1 MESAGLRITVDMG
14 PGTMRRMCEAGI
26 DSRDID
32 VILVTHFHVD
42 HVSDVPAFLF
52 ASNYGYD
59 AMREEPFH
67 LIGPEGLE
75 QFYAGLVAVYQDW
88 IVPRGGR
95 LRMREMSPREE
106 DEVSFRGIRIVSRP
120 ALHHFPALAYRINAE
135 GAAVTLTGDTDFSH
149 EVVELAR
156 GSDVLIC
163 ECSMPEGRK
172 VPGHMVPSEAARTA
186 ALAGVKRLVLTHFYP
201 PCEEVDLIEQARPF
215 FSGEIV
221 KAEDLMTIEV

>member
-1 MESAGLRITVDMG
+1 MEAAGLLIIIDMG

-26 DSRDID
+26 DSRLVDA
-32 VILVTHFHVD
+32 ILVTHFHVD

-67 LIGPEGLE
+67 LIGPQGLE
-75 QFYAGLVAVYQDW
+75 QFYRGLVAVYQDW

-95 LRMREMSPREE
+95 LQVSELNARGR
-106 DEVSFRGIRIVSRP
+106 DEITLRGVRIVSRP
-120 ALHHFPALAYRINAE
+120 ALHHFPALSYRIDAE
-135 GAAVTLTGDTDFSH
+135 GAAVTVTGDTDFSN

-163 ECSMPEGRK
+163 ESSMPEDRK
-172 VPGHMVPSEAARTA
+172 IPGHMVPSDAARTA
-186 ALAGVKRLVLTHFYP
+186 ALANVKRLVLTHFYP
-201 PCEEVDLIEQARPF
+201 PCEEVDVLEQARPF

-221 KAEDLMTIEV
+221 KAEDLMTFEV